1 VILTKMRNLKYRIFG
16 CYIII
21 HLDER
26 YGQDYLHS
34 KEGTH
39 FKLLM
44 DRVMNC
50 LLNRHAVEVSMRYPY
65 GGYEMMVYRK
75 TLWVT
80 LPY

>member
-1 VILTKMRNLKYRIFG
+1 M
-16 CYIII
+16 

-26 YGQDYLHS
+26 YGQDYLRE
-34 KEGTH
+34 EGTH

-50 LLNRHAVEVSMRYPY
+50 LLNKHAVEVSMRYPY